1 MRRPAKIAFVV
12 AAILVATLPWC
23 GGRAAEPR
31 DSAARPP
38 VIILKLD
45 DVNVSNR
52 GAPISPRWLRVA
64 EYIEKNKLKAAFGI
78 ICTSLEKDNQAYL
91 RWIRDLRQRG
101 AIEFWFHGYDHA
113 VHSVS
118 GTQFNEFNGRSYED
132 QKQRFDRSQRLAKEC
147 LGFAFHA
154 FGPGGGVGNGLFD
167 ANTIRVMAEESEM
180 RIWLY
185 PQPLDEPGK
194 KLEARG
200 KVVILDR
207 VWAVNLES
215 KPGLPD
221 YQRLIDGYAK
231 YPQRKYFV
239 LQGHPNK
246 WSEERRWD
254 EFVKIIEFLQAR
266 GCPFMTPSEYVA
278 SLSGGRKP

>member
-1 MRRPAKIAFVV
+1 MDQ
-12 AAILVATLPWC
+12 
-23 GGRAAEPR
+23 G
-31 DSAARPP
+31 
-38 VIILKLD
+38 
-45 DVNVSNR
+45 
-52 GAPISPRWLRVA
+52 SP
-64 EYIEKNKLKAAFGI
+64 G
-78 ICTSLEKDNQAYL
+78 T
-91 RWIRDLRQRG
+91 G

-113 VHSVS
+113 VHSVD
-118 GTQFNEFNGRSYED
+118 GTQFNEFNGRCYED
-132 QKQRFDRSQRLAKEC
+132 QKQRFDRSQRLARQH
-147 LGFAFHA
+147 LGFVFHA

-167 ANTIRVMAEESEM
+167 ANTVRVMADEPEM

-185 PQPLDEPGK
+185 PQPLDAAGK
-194 KLEARG
+194 KLEAQG

-221 YQRLIDGYAK
+221 YQRLVDGYAK

-246 WSEERRWD
+246 WTEEHRWD
-254 EFVKIIEFLQAR
+254 EFVKIIEFLKAR

-278 SLSGGRKP
+278 SLSAGQNHEVYPLHLGVDAGFDRGPGGRRAVRPPRPDAQPGRPGVRAAKTGRCRRAVDECVEEAAERPHRRGSATRPSPRLTSARLPMGRMTSAHPK

>member
-1 MRRPAKIAFVV
+1 MQWEGKIAFAV
-12 AAILVATLPWC
+12 AAILAATLLVR
-23 GGRAAEPR
+23 GGRADDPAP
-31 DSAARPP
+31 RPP

-45 DVNVSNR
+45 DVNVSTR
-52 GAPISPRWLRVA
+52 GAPVSPRWLRVA
-64 EYIEKNKLKAAFGI
+64 EYIEKNHVKAGFGI
-78 ICTSLEKDNQAYL
+78 ICTSLEKDNPAYL
-91 RWIRDLRQRG
+91 RWIKDLQGRG
-101 AIEFWFHGYDHA
+101 AVEFWFHGYDHA
-113 VHSVS
+113 VHSVD
-118 GTQFNEFNGRSYED
+118 GTQFNEFKGRSYED
-132 QKQRFDRSQRLAKEC
+132 QKQRFDRSQRLAQQH
-147 LGFAFHA
+147 LGFVFHA

-167 ANTIRVMAEESEM
+167 ANTVRVMADEPAM

-185 PQPLDEPGK
+185 PQPLDEAGK
-194 KLEARG
+194 KLEAQG

-221 YQRLIDGYAK
+221 YQRLVDGYAK

-246 WSEERRWD
+246 WTEDRRWD
-254 EFVKIIEFLQAR
+254 EFVKIIDFLKAR

-278 SLSGGRKP
+278 SLSSGPKP